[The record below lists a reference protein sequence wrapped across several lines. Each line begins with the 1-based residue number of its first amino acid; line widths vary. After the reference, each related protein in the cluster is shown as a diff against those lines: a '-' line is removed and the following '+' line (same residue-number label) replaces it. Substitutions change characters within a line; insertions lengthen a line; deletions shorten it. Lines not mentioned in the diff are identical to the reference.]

1 MNSRAVIDYFLNGK
15 KMAIAG
21 VSRNPRKFGNLV
33 FRIFR
38 EQGYEIFPVNP
49 NASTIDEVTCISS
62 VSLLPPEIENL
73 LIITE
78 KKQTEKIVIE
88 AIQQG
93 IKNIWIQDGCE
104 TDEAIEVA
112 RRNNVHLVANACILM
127 YAHPVGF
134 HKFHM
139 MVARLFGKYI
149 YNS

>member
-1 MNSRAVIDYFLNGK
+1 MNSSAVIDYFLKGK

-21 VSRNPRKFGNLV
+21 VSRNPRKFGHLV

-49 NASTIDEVTCISS
+49 NVSTIDEITCISS

-73 LIITE
+73 LILTE
-78 KKQTEKIVIE
+78 KSKTEKIVIE

-104 TDEAIEVA
+104 TAEAIEVA
-112 RRNNVHLVANACILM
+112 RRNNVHLVAHACILM
-127 YAHPVGF
+127 YAQPAGI
-134 HKFHM
+134 HKLHM

-149 YNS
+149 HNP